1 MLSSAVRPSAQLAAR
16 ASSCAL
22 CAVRRSS
29 PRSTTSSTPPPST
42 APSRS
47 HALPTTLGK
56 RGAASLAQAGDRV
69 DQDDDH
75 LGQAHDDHA
84 PPEQHKAEEAM
95 ANLINELAHEQQ
107 EQQAAAEAASSTSTS
122 SPTSPSTAAPPSSP
136 LPAADPS
143 PSSSTAAPPPPPPPP
158 AAPPAAELTLK
169 SLLEP
174 SVQHGGPT
182 LDDLRAVRPKRFT
195 IPDATSP
202 DSHRLVYRKAWESA
216 VARFDRAFNK
226 RQLADFAG
234 EYGLALDLTDPRLR
248 TGTKGKKQKYWKS
261 KRIDQMT
268 KRELIHTILVLE
280 FHMVDPDT
288 IPSAKS
294 GPRTSEAFPLDDRAL
309 FLLLSPKS
317 RTIPN
322 LTRQL
327 GVNVAFR
334 RNPKTSVVELVL
346 NGSKASVAAAKE
358 ELELLEHTC
367 ARGEFTLPGP
377 ASTLRPEVYQAISRT
392 AKAFLAPGP
401 LPNTLAA
408 SAIEPKLV
416 ERAERLVNAAFA
428 LHLERTS
435 TSLFAS
441 LPANLDSLKY
451 AMYPF
456 SPLLAPPQHQTGGTP
471 HFARVKTLS
480 LAQPARGDDPAHD
493 PDATALSELL
503 EWSERMRLE
512 RTARQA
518 LFVPQ
523 GSGAHVGDAPSVWKL
538 LRAPFAAEGE
548 GEAQP
553 ERVAV
558 RARFGHVA
566 WPLYR
571 SRGALDGAGED
582 QVELGPAFSGV
593 WAFGR
598 FAQWAESQLK
608 RIKTVF
614 IPSPPTGILDST
626 RVLDPLPAAPTVS
639 PFASLLNPASASISR
654 TDAGAHLA
662 RQTADV
668 LSGPALESTL
678 VRRWTY
684 RSTGAVEKGAAPRRV
699 EIEFELDNEGELP
712 SVREMRVVRSEVRV
726 VRENK
731 VDVMV
736 PTGAQDAQFSM
747 SSTTVISPGEYPT
760 SLDERTMTFHA
771 PPPIHLSL
779 LGHSFMLDTDHLVRR
794 TVITPAASSSTSASA
809 SRDDGADAPATSL
822 VTVQEAWHS
831 LTRDGTRG
839 TDVFALV
846 GEGDVRGLQGD
857 GTWKRGLEEVERRCL
872 GRGSGVKR
880 GGGGGGRR

>member
-29 PRSTTSSTPPPST
+29 PRSTSSPAPST
-42 APSRS
+42 AASRP
-47 HALPTTLGK
+47 HALHTTLGK
-56 RGAASLAQAGDRV
+56 RTAASLAQAGDRI
-69 DQDDDH
+69 DDDDH
-75 LGQAHDDHA
+75 HLEQAHDDHEPPEQA
-84 PPEQHKAEEAM
+84 PPEPVKVSAEEAM

-107 EQQAAAEAASSTSTS
+107 DRDAAAEAASSTSRS
-122 SPTSPSTAAPPSSP
+122 PPTSPSTAAPSSAP
-136 LPAADPS
+136 APAADPS
-143 PSSSTAAPPPPPPPP
+143 PSSSTAPPP
-158 AAPPAAELTLK
+158 APAAKLTLK
-169 SLLEP
+169 TLLEP

-195 IPDATSP
+195 IPHATSP

-280 FHMVDPDT
+280 FHMVDPET

-294 GPRTSEAFPLDDRAL
+294 GPRLSEAFPLDDRTL

-317 RTIPN
+317 PTISN
-322 LTRQL
+322 LTRQF
-327 GVNVAFR
+327 GVQIAFR
-334 RNPKTSVVELVL
+334 RNPETSVVELVL
-346 NGSKASVAAAKE
+346 HGNKPSVAAARE

-392 AKAFLAPGP
+392 AKTFLAPGP

-408 SAIEPKLV
+408 SAIEPKLI

-428 LHLERTS
+428 LHVERAS
-435 TSLFAS
+435 TSVFAS

-456 SPLLAPPQHQTGGTP
+456 SPLLPPPQHQTGGTP

-480 LAQPARGDDPAHD
+480 LASSAREDD

-518 LFVPQ
+518 LFVPH
-523 GSGAHVGDAPSVWKL
+523 GTYVADAPSVWKL
-538 LRAPFAAEGE
+538 LRAPFAAAAE

-608 RIKTVF
+608 RIKSVF

-626 RVLDPLPAAPTVS
+626 RVLVPLPAAPTVS

-668 LSGPALESTL
+668 LGGPSLESTL
-678 VRRWTY
+678 ARRWTY
-684 RSTGAVEKGAAPRRV
+684 RSTGAVKRGDAPRRV

-712 SVREMRVVRSEVRV
+712 TVREMRVVRSEVRV

-747 SSTTVISPGEYPT
+747 SATTVVSPDEYPT

-771 PPPIHLSL
+771 PPPVHLSL
-779 LGHSFMLDTDHLVRR
+779 LGDSFMLDTDHLVRR
-794 TVITPAASSSTSASA
+794 TVITPAASPSSSS
-809 SRDDGADAPATSL
+809 SSPSPSPDDTADAPSRL

-846 GEGDVRGLQGD
+846 GEGDVRTLQSE

-880 GGGGGGRR
+880 GGGRR

>member
-1 MLSSAVRPSAQLAAR
+1 MLSSAVRPSAHIAAR

-29 PRSTTSSTPPPST
+29 PRSTTSAAPPST
-42 APSRS
+42 ASRP
-47 HALPTTLGK
+47 HALSPTLGK

-69 DQDDDH
+69 DDDDH
-75 LGQAHDDHA
+75 HLAQAHDDHA
-84 PPEQHKAEEAM
+84 PPEQAAPEPVKVSAEEAM
-95 ANLINELAHEQQ
+95 ANLINELAQEQQ
-107 EQQAAAEAASSTSTS
+107 ERDASAEVASSTSTS
-122 SPTSPSTAAPPSSP
+122 SPSTAAPSSP
-136 LPAADPS
+136 PPAAAEPS
-143 PSSSTAAPPPPPPPP
+143 PSSSTAPPLSTPPP
-158 AAPPAAELTLK
+158 AAAAPLTLK
-169 SLLEP
+169 ALLEP
-174 SVQHGGPT
+174 SAQHGGPT
-182 LDDLRAVRPKRFT
+182 LDDLRAVRPKRFS
-195 IPDATSP
+195 IPHATSP

-280 FHMVDPDT
+280 FHMVDPET

-294 GPRTSEAFPLDDRAL
+294 GPRLSEAFPLDDRTL

-317 RTIPN
+317 PTIPN
-322 LTRQL
+322 LTRQF
-327 GVNVAFR
+327 GVQVAFR
-334 RNPKTSVVELVL
+334 RNPETSVVELVL
-346 NGSKASVAAAKE
+346 HGSKQTVAAAKE

-401 LPNTLAA
+401 QPNTLAA

-416 ERAERLVNAAFA
+416 GRAERLVNAAFA
-428 LHLERTS
+428 LHAERTS
-435 TSLFAS
+435 TALFAS

-456 SPLLAPPQHQTGGTP
+456 SPLLPSPQHQTAGTP

-480 LAQPARGDDPAHD
+480 LTSSARGDDPAHD

-503 EWSERMRLE
+503 AWSERMRLE

-518 LFVPQ
+518 LFVP
-523 GSGAHVGDAPSVWKL
+523 SGTYVIDKPSVWKL
-538 LRAPFAAEGE
+538 LRAPFAADGD
-548 GEAQP
+548 AQQQ
-553 ERVAV
+553 RVEV

-571 SRGALDGAGED
+571 SRGALEGGAED
-582 QVELGPAFSGV
+582 HVELGPAFSGV
-593 WAFGR
+593 WPFAR
-598 FAQWAESQLK
+598 FAQWAEGSLRRVK
-608 RIKTVF
+608 SIF
-614 IPSPPTGILDST
+614 LPAPPIGILEST
-626 RVLDPLPAAPTVS
+626 RVLTPLPAAPIVS

-654 TDAGAHLA
+654 ADAGAHLA

-668 LSGPALESTL
+668 LGGPALESTL

-684 RSTGAVEKGAAPRRV
+684 RSTGAVERGSAPTRV
-699 EIEFELDNEGELP
+699 EVEFVLDNEGEVP
-712 SVREMRVVRSEVRV
+712 TVREMKVVGSEVRV

-747 SSTTVISPGEYPT
+747 SSTTVISPDEYPT
-760 SLDERTMTFHA
+760 CLDERTMTFHA
-771 PPPIHLSL
+771 QPPVHLSL
-779 LGHSFMLDTDHLVRR
+779 VGDSFLLDTDHLVRR
-794 TVITPAASSSTSASA
+794 TVITPAPSSTAA
-809 SRDDGADAPATSL
+809 DQADDDAPSSL

-839 TDVFALV
+839 TDTFALV
-846 GEGDVRGLQGD
+846 GEGEVGALQAD
-857 GTWKRGLEEVERRCL
+857 GSWKRGLEEVERRCL
-872 GRGSGVKR
+872 GRSSGAKQ
-880 GGGGGGRR
+880 GAGRR